1 MSPRTRKHEGREAA
15 QIGTNRGGRAFVDA
29 VPAHTADAISSW
41 QFFDP
46 KHGRA
51 ALLAARAKVQ
61 FPAIQTNAHEAD
73 GRDVVSR
80 LPEGSVVIST
90 VDTVEATRALI
101 DARRADQTVL
111 LQLNGR
117 GSGPTMTAMRL
128 GLSGVVRD
136 PVTQAQASLLF
147 DGLATIATPASSR
160 ALTAAGDPMSASL
173 LAPTRAATTQQ
184 TVRYFADV
192 LRGSELADAP
202 LTFFTSAGKHPLAV
216 AVDLGEGFS
225 VQKAQALAAVD
236 GISTRRV
243 GIVAAVALV
252 SIEER
257 LIDMLFVSKNRN
269 DKRRVESVVT
279 FRAPAQRF
287 ASSAVFTD

>member
-1 MSPRTRKHEGREAA
+1 MSPRARKQDGREAA

-29 VPAHTADAISSW
+29 VPAHTVDAISRW

-46 KHGRA
+46 KRGRA
-51 ALLAARAKVQ
+51 ALLAARAKAQ
-61 FPAIQTNAHEAD
+61 FPTIQTKAHEAD
-73 GRDVVSR
+73 GRDAISR

-90 VDTVEATRALI
+90 VDTVDATRALI
-101 DARRADQTVL
+101 NARRSDQTL
-111 LQLNGR
+111 FFQLTGR
-117 GSGPTMTAMRL
+117 GSGPTITATRL
-128 GLSGVVRD
+128 GLSGVVRE
-136 PVTQAQASLLF
+136 PVTHAQAGLLL

-173 LAPTRAATTQQ
+173 LAPMRAATTQQ

-192 LRGSELADAP
+192 LRGDSLADAP

-216 AVDLGEGFS
+216 AVDLGESFS

-236 GISTRRV
+236 GLCTRRV
-243 GIVAAVALV
+243 GIVAAIALV

-257 LIDMLFVSKNRN
+257 SIDMLFVSRNHN